1 MSSKKS
7 TTDKNRQF
15 LNKKATYE
23 YEILERFEA
32 GAVLQGSEIKAIR
45 DGRVNLKECYV
56 KVLNGEVF
64 IINMHIT
71 HLSTANKH
79 NRPAETRDRKLLL
92 HKKQI
97 KKLHDKVAKDG
108 MSIVVVKLYFNDR
121 NLVKVTIALARGK
134 KLHDKREA
142 LKQKTLSREAQKEM
156 KDMRQGY

>member
-7 TTDKNRQF
+7 TIDKNRQF

-32 GAVLQGSEIKAIR
+32 GISLQGSEIKAIR
-45 DGRVNLKECYV
+45 QARVNLKECYV
-56 KVLNGEVF
+56 KVLNGQVY
-64 IINMHIT
+64 IINMQIT
-71 HLSTANKH
+71 HLSTANKY
-79 NRPAETRDRKLLL
+79 NRPSETRDRKLLL

-108 MSIVVVKLYFNDR
+108 MSIVVLKLYLNDR
-121 NLVKVTIALARGK
+121 NLIKATIAIARGK

-142 LKQKTLSREAQKEM
+142 LKQKTLKRESQMLM
-156 KDMRQGY
+156 KDMNYKK